1 MSIRIVTDSSCD
13 LPDELV
19 QQWGIEIVPLTIR
32 FGDDE
37 YLDRVELPTDEFWRK
52 CAATDVLPTTAAPST
67 GQFAEAYTRLRD
79 EGADGIVVVTLSSE
93 ISATYQSAELA
104 AREHTGGAIRALD
117 SRTTTLGL
125 GMIALAAARRA
136 QQGDDIDTIAALV
149 DDVSTRTR
157 VFGAIDTL
165 DNLKKSGRVSNA
177 KAMFA
182 TALSIKPLIEVRDGL
197 VQQAGRQRT
206 RSKSLAHVVNHLE
219 EFKGRIDNL
228 AVLHA
233 DCDDLDEF
241 VAMVQPYAE
250 GELVIGTIGP
260 VVGSHAGKGTIGVAF
275 QERTA

>member
-37 YLDRVELPTDEFWRK
+37 YLDRVELPTDEFWHK

-206 RSKSLAHVVNHLE
+206 RSKSLAHVVNRLE

-250 GELVIGTIGP
+250 DELVIGTIGP